1 MARNTEP
8 PTGAPSETEPV
19 TVFRVVKEA
28 HGWSVRLNGSMM
40 TPFSSRELAT
50 EHACHY
56 AEKLRSAGR
65 AAEVTIEEN
74 GSFESPP

>member
-1 MARNTEP
+1 MARNAEGP
-8 PTGAPSETEPV
+8 PGAPSEAEPV
-19 TVFRVVKEA
+19 TIFRVVKEP

-40 TPFSSRELAT
+40 TPFTSRELAT

-65 AAEVTIEEN
+65 AAEVTIDQN
-74 GSFESPP
+74 GSSESPP